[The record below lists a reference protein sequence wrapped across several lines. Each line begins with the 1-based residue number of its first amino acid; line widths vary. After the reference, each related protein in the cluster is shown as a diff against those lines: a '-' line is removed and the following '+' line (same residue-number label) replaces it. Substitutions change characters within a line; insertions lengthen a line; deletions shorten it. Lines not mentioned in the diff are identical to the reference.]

1 MNKKIKNYI
10 GIPVEL
16 DGQKIE
22 AEGHAIARVPKTEE
36 GPLLIDSVFGL
47 PEPDPDYDIL
57 VNSYVFAA
65 GARSGRADLVTPA
78 RYHQGPGRF
87 GCPKIEKLF
96 CF

>member
-1 MNKKIKNYI
+1 MRKKIKNYL
-10 GIPVEL
+10 GIDIEFN
-16 DGQKIE
+16 GAKIE
-22 AEGHAIARVPKTEE
+22 PAGHAIARMPKTEE
-36 GPLLIDSVFGL
+36 GPLLIGSIFGL
-47 PEPDPDYDIL
+47 PEPDSDYDIL

-65 GARSGRADLVTPA
+65 GVRSGRADLVTPA